1 MAKTA
6 SGWLYNSLILNF
18 ITQPFRWGLVMII
31 AIGIVFG
38 SSIISQSC
46 FGTADELD
54 AEIES
59 LNQQAAQTGFLSL
72 EKKTSEPVN
81 VTVTRGSYWL
91 LHGVFFEVTQ
101 INRAWQAQQEDEFGY
116 AMKQRFLIPQAEK
129 LARFDRTLKLISVRI
144 GHLSY
149 FIGLALLLSA
159 IGLVDGFVARAIRQ
173 KNVGRESAGL
183 YHRAKY
189 WRTGILWFSMI
200 IYLASPVALS
210 ANWLFLP
217 CLAYAALVWL
227 QAKYLKKYL

>member
-1 MAKTA
+1 MPKTA

-38 SSIISQSC
+38 SSIISQSY
-46 FGTADELD
+46 FGTADRLTP
-54 AEIES
+54 EIES
-59 LNQQAAQTGFLSL
+59 LNQQAEQSGLLST
-72 EKKTSEPVN
+72 KDSRSEAIN
-81 VTVTRGSYWL
+81 MTVTRLSYWG
-91 LHGVFFEVTQ
+91 LHGAFFEVTQ
-101 INRAWQAQQEDEFGY
+101 INRAWQAQREDEFGY
-116 AMKQRFLIPQAEK
+116 AMKQRFLIPQAAK
-129 LARFDRTLKLISVRI
+129 LASFDQTLKLISVRI

-159 IGLVDGFVARAIRQ
+159 IGLIDGLIVRAIRQ

-189 WRTGILWFSMI
+189 WRTGMVWLSMI
-200 IYLASPVALS
+200 VYLASPVAIS
-210 ANWLFLP
+210 ANWLFVP
-217 CLAYAALVWL
+217 CIAYAVLVWL